1 MPIFDTHCHYNL
13 EPLYS
18 GQAFSFKIE
27 KNDPIL
33 KKNWQDH
40 WQEAQNN
47 DIRKSLVPGAGLSSS
62 QLAAAIAKKDRN
74 LYASVAIHPLRV
86 EKIKLRKAMN
96 TIEQLTREKSVL
108 AIGETGLDF
117 FHFSK
122 ESEVD
127 KNQSIKQGQEELFI
141 EHIKL
146 AVKKKL
152 TLIIHARDQGEE
164 AYWRIL
170 EILKKHWPAKENII
184 FHCLSGPIDY
194 IKEAMTIENSYF
206 GFDGNLTFKNA
217 NYLREIFQ
225 LINKEKADKILLETD
240 APYLAP
246 APYRGQVCE
255 PKMITQLANFVK
267 NNLEADL
274 DQIYQNSL
282 LAFKLQNN
290 SNKHND

>member
-18 GQAFSFKIE
+18 GQAFCFKID
-27 KNDPIL
+27 KNDSLL

-40 WQEAQNN
+40 WLEAQNN
-47 DIRKSLVPGAGLSSS
+47 DIQKTLIPGAGLNSS
-62 QLAAAIAKKDRN
+62 QLAVEIAKKDQN
-74 LYASVAIHPLRV
+74 LYASVAVHPLRV
-86 EKIKLRKAMN
+86 EKIALKKAIA
-96 TIEQLTREKSVL
+96 TIEQLAEEKNVI

-122 ESEVD
+122 KD
-127 KNQSIKQGQEELFI
+127 DLKKLQNIKEAQEQLFI

-146 AVKKKL
+146 AVKKKK

-170 EILKKHWPAKENII
+170 EILKKYWPAKENII
-184 FHCLSGPIDY
+184 FHCLSGPMDY

-217 NYLREIFQ
+217 KNLREMFQ
-225 LINKEKADKILLETD
+225 LIQREKADKILLETD

-246 APYRGQVCE
+246 VPYRGQICQ
-255 PKMITQLANFVK
+255 PKMISHLANFVK
-267 NNLEADL
+267 INLKANL

-282 LAFKLQNN
+282 AAFNLPSNSEKNN
-290 SNKHND
+290 D

>member
-18 GQAFSFKIE
+18 GQAFCFKID
-27 KNDPIL
+27 KNNPLL

-40 WQEAQNN
+40 WLEAQNN
-47 DIRKSLVPGAGLSSS
+47 DIQKTLIPGAGLNSS
-62 QLAAAIAKKDRN
+62 QLAVEIAKKDQN
-74 LYASVAIHPLRV
+74 LYASVAVHPLRV
-86 EKIKLRKAMN
+86 EKIALKKAIA
-96 TIEQLTREKSVL
+96 TIEQLAEEKSVI

-122 ESEVD
+122 KD
-127 KNQSIKQGQEELFI
+127 DLNKLQNIKQAQEKLFI

-146 AVKKKL
+146 AIKKKK

-164 AYWRIL
+164 GYWRIL
-170 EILKKHWPAKENII
+170 EILKEYWPAKENII

-217 NYLREIFQ
+217 KNLREMFQ
-225 LINKEKADKILLETD
+225 LIQREKADKILLETD

-246 APYRGQVCE
+246 VPYRGQICQ
-255 PKMITQLANFVK
+255 PKMISHLANFVK
-267 NNLEADL
+267 INLKANL

-282 LAFKLQNN
+282 AAFNLPSNSEKNN
-290 SNKHND
+290 D